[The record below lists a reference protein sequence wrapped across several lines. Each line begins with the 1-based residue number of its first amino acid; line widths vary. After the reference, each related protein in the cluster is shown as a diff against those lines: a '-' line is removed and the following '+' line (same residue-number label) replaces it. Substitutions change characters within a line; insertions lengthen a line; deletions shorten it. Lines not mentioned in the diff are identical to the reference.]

1 MKPMVAMPLPI
12 YAYTESVCG
21 RSPSRPTDHRL
32 TPSHTSHAIAV
43 STITVS
49 QPTPLIIRHPIE
61 PDADPAVQLD
71 DVHLTYM
78 TKDGDKLQALL
89 PTTLKIRAGE
99 FTALVGPSGCGKTSL
114 MRIIAGLTAPSGGE
128 VVVFGESPKSAQEHK
143 RLGLVFQEPALLAW
157 RSVEDN
163 VRLGLQLNP
172 RQTHSSTDIAELLDI
187 VGLSDFRRY
196 RPGELSGGMQ
206 QRAALARALAIDPPL
221 LLLDEPFAAL
231 DEITR
236 EQMRYE
242 LERLWSVSHDPS
254 APPRSALFI
263 THSVTEAVAIADRVL
278 VMSHRPGRI
287 VADIPITTARPRRP
301 EYEHSDRFMN
311 DVAVVRASLRAP
323 TTPAVP
329 LDAA

>member
-1 MKPMVAMPLPI
+1 MSQLPPLVI
-12 YAYTESVCG
+12 K
-21 RSPSRPTDHRL
+21 
-32 TPSHTSHAIAV
+32 
-43 STITVS
+43 
-49 QPTPLIIRHPIE
+49 HPIE
-61 PDADPAVQLD
+61 PDAEPAIRLT
-71 DVHLTYM
+71 DVRLTYV
-78 TKDGDKLQALL
+78 TKDGGALEAL
-89 PTTLKIRAGE
+89 PPTSLTIRAGE

-114 MRIIAGLTAPSGGE
+114 MRIVAGLTAATAGD
-128 VVVFGESPKSAQEHK
+128 VQVFGQPPKQAQRHK
-143 RLGLVFQEPALLAW
+143 QLGLVFQEAALLAW

-172 RQTHSSTDIAELLDI
+172 RQTHSSTEIDELLEI
-187 VGLSDFRRY
+187 VGLSAFRRY
-196 RPGELSGGMQ
+196 RPAELSGGMQ

-242 LERLWSVSHDPS
+242 LERLWSISHNPTE
-254 APPRSALFI
+254 PPRSAVFV

-278 VMSHRPGRI
+278 VMSPRPGRI
-287 VADIPITTARPRRP
+287 IADIPITTPRPRRP
-301 EYEHSDRFMN
+301 EHEHSDRFMN
-311 DVAVVRASLRAP
+311 DVANVRSALRAP

>member
-1 MKPMVAMPLPI
+1 MSQLPPLVI
-12 YAYTESVCG
+12 K
-21 RSPSRPTDHRL
+21 
-32 TPSHTSHAIAV
+32 
-43 STITVS
+43 
-49 QPTPLIIRHPIE
+49 HPIE
-61 PDADPAVQLD
+61 PDAEPAIRLT
-71 DVHLTYM
+71 DVRLTYV
-78 TKDGDKLQALL
+78 TKDGGALEAL
-89 PTTLKIRAGE
+89 PPTSLTIRAGE

-114 MRIIAGLTAPSGGE
+114 MRIVAGLTAATAGA
-128 VVVFGESPKSAQEHK
+128 VQVFGQPPKQAQRHK
-143 RLGLVFQEPALLAW
+143 RLGLVFQEAALLAW

-172 RQTHSSTDIAELLDI
+172 RQTHSSTEIDELLEI
-187 VGLSDFRRY
+187 VGLSAFRRY
-196 RPGELSGGMQ
+196 RPAELSGGMQ

-242 LERLWSVSHDPS
+242 LERLWSISHNPTE
-254 APPRSALFI
+254 PPRSAVFV

-278 VMSHRPGRI
+278 VMSPRPGRI
-287 VADIPITTARPRRP
+287 IADIPITTPRPRRP
-301 EYEHSDRFMN
+301 EHEHSDRFMN
-311 DVAVVRASLRAP
+311 DVANVRSALRAP